1 MDAIGLLF
9 SNAAA
14 HCRPEL
20 QSVIDM
26 MDSLP
31 PVCTNVTS
39 EHALRRSFLPEG
51 RVHSLLACAVQRD
64 ARFALYAG
72 LLNPSTLKT
81 FLCGPPPHTPPPEPP
96 DAVTEEIVPV
106 AVAVVVLLGIA
117 CWAVARG
124 GWQRRRGQI
133 LAWWLALAVACG
145 PTASKVDRRVD
156 VNDFIV
162 RDRVT
167 DCAFQVTDVVPRVV
181 AKDHSFTVISP
192 ATAAVDAL
200 DRVLRTP
207 VATERGPTTLYEECG
222 MCGLTAWNRSEMP
235 SPSLVRTLILSDA
248 PAVHGD
254 VAFSLQLPPSMD
266 DASRTSFVRDLDVG
280 SDDVLFANVQQTMI
294 DSEAS
299 AQPDLWIMASSAGL
313 LFAFAEGGA
322 RAYVTSGSVAL
333 TTCAVFLLGITVVIS
348 TAISSLTRVP
358 PSPFNM
364 LGFPLVLGTGVDSLF
379 LFLHQRSRH
388 GRRWIGRTL
397 PSVAASQLS
406 TLATFLVGVV
416 VDIPHVRY
424 FFVFMA
430 VCVVVS
436 FALQVTALPAAIV
449 LCSRARVPPRE
460 QQARPRSTWRL
471 AAPIVAAVVLWS
483 VVILYHQPV
492 GKRFDLRTQ
501 LREDTMTH
509 RFMAAMDGV
518 MESPMALVYALTDG
532 FDDGAEWSTVDETA
546 LGWDCAPG
554 MRSMS
559 WHAQMPPGVPLREWL
574 NDTRVRYTVQPFL
587 NTAAQSSVALFVSG
601 FDMGVD
607 AGRSFDELTCMAERS
622 TNRTCFASFERLG
635 GYTVVKLVEHLRWLA
650 AVSCVLCT
658 AVGGVVLRGRGVLAL
673 LALALSYG
681 GVVGVMS
688 MSGIPIDML
697 LVAVMLIAPG
707 LVVDYTLHL
716 LFHRDATLAVLLSS
730 ASSVA
735 SALPY
740 LAMPVEGIRHFV
752 VVYALFLVLG
762 VLHAFALTATT
773 ELVVAY
779 HSVRTAEE
787 EESRSTPESS
797 KSVRAKGQ
805 ELLRA

>member
-1 MDAIGLLF
+1 
-9 SNAAA
+9 
-14 HCRPEL
+14 
-20 QSVIDM
+20 M
-26 MDSLP
+26 MNTLP

-39 EHALRRSFLPEG
+39 EHMLRRSFLPEG

-81 FLCGPPPHTPPPEPP
+81 FLCGPPPNPLPPEPP
-96 DAVTEEIVPV
+96 AAVFFPEAVVPV

-117 CWAVARG
+117 CWAVVRG
-124 GWQRRRGQI
+124 GWQRRRGHI
-133 LAWWLALAVACG
+133 LAWWVALAVACG
-145 PTASKVDRRVD
+145 PTASNVDRRVD

-167 DCAFQVTDVVPRVV
+167 ECAFQVTDIVPGVV

-192 ATAAVDAL
+192 AAAAVDAL

-207 VATERGPTTLYEECG
+207 IITERGPTTLYEECG

-235 SPSLVRTLILSDA
+235 SPSLVRTLILTDT
-248 PAVHGD
+248 PAVHGE

-266 DASRTSFVRDLDVG
+266 DASRTSFVRGLDVG

-294 DSEAS
+294 DSEVS
-299 AQPDLWIMASSAGL
+299 AQPDLWIVAASAGL

-322 RAYVTSGSVAL
+322 RAYVTAGSVTL
-333 TTCAVFLLGITVVIS
+333 TTCAVFLLGISVVVS
-348 TAISSLTRVP
+348 TAITSLTRVP

-364 LGFPLVLGTGVDSLF
+364 LAFPLVLGTGVDSLF

-388 GRRWIGRTL
+388 GRRWVGRTL

-430 VCVVVS
+430 ICVVVS

-460 QQARPRSTWRL
+460 QARPSSSRTTWRL
-471 AAPIVAAVVLWS
+471 AAPIVATVALWCVVL
-483 VVILYHQPV
+483 LYHQPV
-492 GKRFDLRTQ
+492 GRRFDLRTQ

-532 FDDGAEWSTVDETA
+532 FDNGAEWSTVDETA
-546 LGWDCAPG
+546 LGWDCTTG

-559 WHAQMPPGVPLREWL
+559 WHAQMPPGVHLREWL

-587 NTAAQSSVALFVSG
+587 NAAAESSVALFVSD

-607 AGRSFDELTCMAERS
+607 AVRSFDELTCMARHS
-622 TNRTCFASFERLG
+622 TDRTCFASFERLG
-635 GYTVVKLVEHLRWLA
+635 GYTVVKIVNHLRWLA

-658 AVGGVVLRGRGVLAL
+658 AIGGVVLRGRGILAL

-740 LAMPVEGIRHFV
+740 LAMPVEGIRYFV

-779 HSVRTAEE
+779 HTVRTAEE
-787 EESRSTPESS
+787 EESCKSRSTLESP
-797 KSVRAKGQ
+797 KSTLANEQ
-805 ELLRA
+805 QPPLLRA